1 MAKNILIVDSNT
13 SFSTI
18 LSEGLNNHD
27 AFSAEVTLSSTAALQ
42 QVVEKSI
49 DLIIV
54 DMSINDVP
62 PPKLIKAIREAKSSL
77 PIMVTPVIGQDV
89 PENVKSLDIQG
100 ILPKPFFIGDLPK
113 IVGGALGLDLES
125 QVPELPAQPS
135 QNASAKR
142 SARSKPEAEKKAEPP
157 QPEAK
162 TKPAPAA
169 ESPAETAA
177 EATPEV
183 YLPTLAA
190 RKLDRM
196 RKNQEDIVNQLKDMN
211 RDFRAEVIL
220 LTAGSELIAKAGTMS
235 DKRADELTML
245 VAKSAETTSQM
256 ARFLGERTK
265 HFEQSMHEGSR
276 FRLYSYNLGEGVVLS
291 MALDVSVPLGIIRH
305 QTRRTCQKLIS
316 DYIR

>member
-18 LSEGLNNHD
+18 LSEGLNNHA

-62 PPKLIKAIREAKSSL
+62 PPKLIRAIREAKSGL

-113 IVGGALGLDLES
+113 IVGGALGLDLDS
-125 QVPELPAQPS
+125 QVPDLPTQPA

-142 SARSKPEAEKKAEPP
+142 SSRSMPAPEKKAKPS

-162 TKPAPAA
+162 TKAAPAVEA
-169 ESPAETAA
+169 PAEPG
-177 EATPEV
+177 PEV
-183 YLPTLAA
+183 YLPTLEA
-190 RKLDRM
+190 RKLERM

-235 DKRADELTML
+235 GERADELTML

-305 QTRRTCQKLIS
+305 QTRRTCQKLIK